1 MSSENSWSK
10 SDLIPNDLS
19 SNDKALKKA
28 AISNAA
34 TQRESSS
41 GFPNNQTF
49 GEQARKCKIFISQS
63 DIESLDKKVK
73 ADMASSEETANN
85 AKKTAA
91 KIKEEKL
98 KSLSKHDD
106 SIKALS
112 DPLEKQISDT
122 MIALKEKIVP
132 IVDKF
137 NVEATKTVNEVYN
150 PTVLKVVVDQQS
162 QIKPILDKFNKSG
175 DFANIGIKYEEIVK
189 EVAKKAESKDV
200 NQAVKAAEASEKTSE
215 VKANEPLAKSDL
227 YEAFKSI
234 EKVMTAS
241 VNECTEKVCPA
252 KQLEEELDNIFGKS
266 NIVRNITTAV
276 NDGTS
281 KKNLSALN
289 TKQILNRL
297 NDLKFD
303 LDTQLD
309 KTKEDVESNATIFS
323 KRQAKI
329 GEITQ
334 SLKTS
339 IDSVTKASG
348 EKITLAKKSLND
360 TINQLRRERDTNIK
374 NIINQATIEL
384 NNKLKAIDDQ
394 ANAIYKQKEDETK
407 AIEKE
412 HSDAVKAAND
422 AKKAALKGYN
432 YMLEKPVDGIVYY
445 KSMTAGL
452 LGKKSTHEP
461 TKVLGI
467 KNEVSMIGAQTLVV
481 VYQRESEKKSQT
493 TAVINVCALKQ

>member
-28 AISNAA
+28 AVANAA
-34 TQRESSS
+34 TQRESST

-49 GEQARKCKIFISQS
+49 GEKARKCKIFISQS
-63 DIESLDKKVK
+63 DIEALDKKVK

-85 AKKTAA
+85 AKNTAA
-91 KIKEEKL
+91 KTKEEKI
-98 KSLSKHDD
+98 KGLSKHDD

-112 DPLEKQISDT
+112 DPLEKQIGEA
-122 MIALKEKIVP
+122 MVALKGKIVP

-137 NVEATKTVNEVYN
+137 NVEATKAVNEVYN
-150 PTVLKVVVDQQS
+150 PTVLKIVVDQQS
-162 QIKPILDKFNKSG
+162 QIKPILEKFNKNG
-175 DFANIGIKYEEIVK
+175 NFADIGTKYEEMVK
-189 EVAKKAESKDV
+189 EVAKKAESNEV
-200 NQAVKAAEASEKTSE
+200 SQAVKAAEASEKTSE
-215 VKANEPLAKSDL
+215 VKANEPIAKSDL
-227 YEAFKSI
+227 YEAFKSV

-252 KQLEEELDNIFGKS
+252 KQLEEELDNILGKS
-266 NIVRNITTAV
+266 NIVKTITSAV

-281 KKNLSALN
+281 KKNLTALN

-334 SLKTS
+334 SLKSS

-348 EKITLAKKSLND
+348 EKLTLAKKSLND
-360 TINQLRRERDTNIK
+360 TINQLRKDRDTNIK
-374 NIINQATIEL
+374 NIINQATTEL

-394 ANAIYKQKEDETK
+394 ANSIYKQKEDETK
-407 AIEKE
+407 VIEKE
-412 HSDAVKAAND
+412 HSDAVKAADD
-422 AKKAALKGYN
+422 AKKAALKGYT
-432 YMLEKPVDGIVYY
+432 YMLEKPIDGIAYY
-445 KSMTAGL
+445 KSMTGGIF
-452 LGKKSTHEP
+452 GKKSTHEP
-461 TKVLGI
+461 AKVLGI
-467 KNEVSMIGAQTLVV
+467 KNEISMTGAQTLVV
-481 VYQRESEKKSQT
+481 VYQREGEKKPQT
-493 TAVINVCALKQ
+493 TAVTNVCVLKQ